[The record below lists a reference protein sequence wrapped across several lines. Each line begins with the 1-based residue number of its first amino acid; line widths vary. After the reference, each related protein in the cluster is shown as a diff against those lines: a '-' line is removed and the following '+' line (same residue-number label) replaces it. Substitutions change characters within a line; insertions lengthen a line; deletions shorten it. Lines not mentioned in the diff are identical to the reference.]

1 MWFVVVLIA
10 GLIGFVYF
18 FTKPQNS
25 TRNIEEH
32 VSEYID
38 NSVEIDINDIDLE
51 DMYDSKFESIYTGF
65 RLNKGRRST
74 MSSIENNQFTIF
86 DGNRNKYFRILLIS
100 SYESMQN
107 HSDDIKN
114 TLVKVRVCQSQ
125 LNDPS
130 YGTRENPIPVL
141 YLDIPKYKQS
151 PHYWM
156 IEKTPEEYRKAVYYY
171 LAYIMPKD
179 EFKQR
184 FSNRTNN

>member
-10 GLIGFVYF
+10 GLIGFVYC

-38 NSVEIDINDIDLE
+38 NSVEIEINDIKKAE
-51 DMYDSKFESIYTGF
+51 DIEYSDIYTGLS
-65 RLNKGRRST
+65 LNKGRRSKL
-74 MSSIENNQFTIF
+74 SSVPNNYFTIH
-86 DGNRNKYFRILLIS
+86 DSNRNKYFRVLLIDS
-100 SYESMQN
+100 AESMQILRN
-107 HSDDIKN
+107 DIRN
-114 TLVKVRVCQSQ
+114 KVVQIRVCQSQ
-125 LNDPS
+125 LNDPN
-130 YGTRENPIPVL
+130 YGTRENPIPIL
-141 YLDIPKYKQS
+141 YLEIPKYKQS

-156 IEKTPEEYRKAVYYY
+156 IEKTPEEYRKTVYYY